1 MEVIKLSCGKCNSKC
16 EEKDEKKPAKKG
28 AAKKEKVEGKCVGAI
43 EHYYSKLGVGIVKLK
58 DKLAVGD
65 KVKIKGHTTDIDQ
78 TVDSIQINHED
89 VQDAKKGDIVGIK
102 VSDKVREEDCVYL
115 VK

>member
-1 MEVIKLSCGKCNSKC
+1 MSCGKCSTKC
-16 EEKDEKKPAKKG
+16 EEKPAKGKK
-28 AAKKEKVEGKCVGAI
+28 AEKEKEEGKCVGCI

-58 DKLAVGD
+58 DTLKVGD
-65 KVKIKGHTTDIDQ
+65 KIKIKGHTTDIEE

-89 VQDAKKGDIVGIK
+89 VKEAKKGDVVGLK
-102 VSDKVREEDCVYL
+102 VSDKVREDDAVYK

>member
-1 MEVIKLSCGKCNSKC
+1 MSCGKCSTRGG
-16 EEKDEKKPAKKG
+16 EKPAKKG
-28 AAKKEKVEGKCVGAI
+28 TAKKEEGKCVGCI

-89 VQDAKKGDIVGIK
+89 VEEAKKGDVVGIK
-102 VSDKVREEDCVYL
+102 VSDKVREDDAVYK

>member
-1 MEVIKLSCGKCNSKC
+1 MGCCKCG
-16 EEKDEKKPAKKG
+16 EEKSAKKNVV
-28 AAKKEKVEGKCVGAI
+28 KKEKVEGKCVGCI

-58 DKLAVGD
+58 DNLKVGD

-78 TVDSIQINHED
+78 PVDSIQINHAD
-89 VQDAKKGDIVGIK
+89 VQEAKKGDVVGIK
-102 VSDKVREEDCVYL
+102 VSDKVREDDAVYK

>member
-1 MEVIKLSCGKCNSKC
+1 VIKLSCGKC
-16 EEKDEKKPAKKG
+16 EEKPAKKG
-28 AAKKEKVEGKCVGAI
+28 AIKKDKVEGKCVGAI
-43 EHYYSKLGVGIVKLK
+43 EHYYSKLGVGIVKLN

-89 VQDAKKGDIVGIK
+89 VQDAKKGDVVGIK

>member
-1 MEVIKLSCGKCNSKC
+1 MIKLSCGKC
-16 EEKDEKKPAKKG
+16 EEKPAKG
-28 AAKKEKVEGKCVGAI
+28 KKAEKKAEKEEGKCVGCV

-65 KVKIKGHTTDIDQ
+65 KVKIKGHTTDINQ

-89 VQDAKKGDIVGIK
+89 VKEAKKGDVVGIK
-102 VSDKVREEDCVYL
+102 VSDKVREDDAVYK
-115 VK
+115 VD

>member
-1 MEVIKLSCGKCNSKC
+1 MSCGKC
-16 EEKDEKKPAKKG
+16 EEKPAKKG
-28 AAKKEKVEGKCVGAI
+28 AAKKEKVEGKCVGCI

-58 DKLAVGD
+58 DELTVGD

-89 VQDAKKGDIVGIK
+89 VKEAKKGDVIGIK
-102 VSDKVREEDCVYL
+102 VSDKVREDDAVYK